1 MPGYEASAVTGIG
14 APRGTPAEI
23 IERLNREIN
32 AGLNDPGVK
41 AQFAKVSTTPIIVT
55 PAEFSAFLASEVE
68 KWGKVVRV
76 AGVRPE

>member
-1 MPGYEASAVTGIG
+1 VG
-14 APRGTPAEI
+14 APRGTPPAI

-41 AQFAKVSTTPIIVT
+41 AQLAKVSTAPIIFT
-55 PAEFSAFLASEVE
+55 PAELGGYIAAEVE
-68 KWGKVVRV
+68 KWGKVVRI